1 MSHIKTEKM
10 RTRLSD
16 ESQKAVKKAFTSLK
30 EAAAILQEAAE
41 ALEAIFAPLMDSE
54 ASPVEEGAPE
64 GLSLTLW

>member
-30 EAAAILQEAAE
+30 EAAAILQEAGE
-41 ALEAIFAPLMDSE
+41 
-54 ASPVEEGAPE
+54 
-64 GLSLTLW
+64 LTKYNK